1 VSCCVPLHY
10 HRRYKRDLVHNPRHF
25 SIAAISL
32 LLPRSLCPLH
42 NQLLFQTSHLDFL
55 FAPCLHPFQ
64 QSVADEI
71 EIHKLAENHFL
82 LDRTML
88 QWYPAAGE
96 NIPTPNTKDIMV
108 FSHSCSADLAFLHA
122 TSCADS
128 MIIKKL
134 SSILQI
140 VAFIHIYEA
149 FLGIPPNFPLFKNY
163 FFLKYHRVPLTERLS
178 RVWAFKPTLV
188 SASLSSP

>member
-122 TSCADS
+122 TS
-128 MIIKKL
+128 
-134 SSILQI
+134 
-140 VAFIHIYEA
+140 